1 MIWSYERWKVRQ
13 NLRVLRLFVLSFVE
27 YLWIEAGKIIF
38 IVEKAL
44 QLETGRAADGSF
56 LPKIEMRVCKCLSS
70 LEAFG

>member
-44 QLETGRAADGSF
+44 QLELAAPQMVLSFQKSRCEFANAF
-56 LPKIEMRVCKCLSS
+56 LP
-70 LEAFG
+70 